1 MIEPVAELA
10 RFSHVGKYKA
20 WACRGDGSCLAGA
33 MQHDDFDGLQM
44 LELRGFCFDARI
56 CFPYQENLRHM
67 PNVYI
72 YNGIHART
80 KTISCTLQQSVFFL
94 L

>member
-1 MIEPVAELA
+1 MIEAVGRLA
-10 RFSHVGKYKA
+10 RFSHV
-20 WACRGDGSCLAGA
+20 AGMVA
-33 MQHDDFDGLQM
+33 VWLVQCNMMTSIGLLM

-72 YNGIHART
+72 YIYNGIHART
-80 KTISCTLQQSVFFL
+80 KNNL
-94 L
+94 LHVATVSLRFASS